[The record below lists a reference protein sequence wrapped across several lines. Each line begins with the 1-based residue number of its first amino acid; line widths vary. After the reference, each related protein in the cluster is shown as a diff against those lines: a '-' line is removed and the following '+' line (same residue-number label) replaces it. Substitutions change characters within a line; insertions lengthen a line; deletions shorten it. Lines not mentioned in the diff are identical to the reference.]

1 MGGPEMAPPTPQP
14 LVAPRR
20 SRGAPRPPTLVA
32 PRRSRGAPRPPSAR
46 RAPAKPWRASTPS
59 ARRAPAK
66 PWRASTPRARRAP
79 AKPGRSSKPHT
90 LGAPRRS
97 RGTPRYSD
105 RLLPRVERR
114 VFDEPPAQRPL
125 PRELHDLVDLDL
137 DRTLGPRQP
146 GAIRNLPED
155 PRASRQLE
163 RGARVEGH
171 EEEAHAG
178 IDRDVPERLEHVVP
192 GIVGNAQSPL
202 VEHANEAGLT
212 STVGGVGAAG
222 GVNARNEER
231 IGALDREPLLPG
243 ERGPPPRNDA
253 TGMRAGVLGSAC
265 LDVLRAIAEDFLGG
279 DLDRSPIRADHSPID
294 AEPAPALRID
304 HQKTERAITGK
315 TVGQRIDVGEPG
327 GQAER
332 SRARRRD
339 EAGIAGDE

>member
-1 MGGPEMAPPTPQP
+1 MGGPEMAPH
-14 LVAPRR
+14 
-20 SRGAPRPPTLVA
+20 
-32 PRRSRGAPRPPSAR
+32 
-46 RAPAKPWRASTPS
+46 TPS

-66 PWRASTPRARRAP
+66 PWRASTRRALLNPTRSGRRGEAVAPLDTPTGSYRGLKGEYSTNRQPSGPCP
-79 AKPGRSSKPHT
+79 ASSTTSSTSTSTARS
-90 LGAPRRS
+90 A
-97 RGTPRYSD
+97 
-105 RLLPRVERR
+105 
-114 VFDEPPAQRPL
+114 
-125 PRELHDLVDLDL
+125 
-137 DRTLGPRQP
+137 PRQP

-265 LDVLRAIAEDFLGG
+265 LDVLGAIAEDFLGG
-279 DLDRSPIRADHSPID
+279 DLDRGPIRADHSPID
-294 AEPAPALRID
+294 AEPAPSLRID

-315 TVGQRIDVGEPG
+315 TVGQRIDLGEPG